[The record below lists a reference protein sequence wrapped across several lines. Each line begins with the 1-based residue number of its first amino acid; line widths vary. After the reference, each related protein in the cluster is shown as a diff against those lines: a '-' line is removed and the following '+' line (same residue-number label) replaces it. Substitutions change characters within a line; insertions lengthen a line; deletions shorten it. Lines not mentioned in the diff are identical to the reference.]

1 MKKILLLL
9 ALTVM
14 TANVHA
20 QHRHNHHNHNWVA
33 PAIIG
38 GILGYALANNQT
50 EAVPY
55 VPPPPVVYVPQNN
68 FVYSCP
74 LGFRPIYSRVW
85 TTDRWGRS
93 FMVDN
98 FVGCQ

>member
-1 MKKILLLL
+1 MKKILL
-9 ALTVM
+9 AFAIASM
-14 TANVHA
+14 AISA
-20 QHRHNHHNHNWVA
+20 QAQNHHRHHNHNWVA

-50 EAVPY
+50 EAAPY
-55 VPPPPVVYVPQNN
+55 HPPPPIVHYPQNG

-85 TTDRWGRS
+85 TTDRWGRA

>member
-1 MKKILLLL
+1 MKKVLL
-9 ALTVM
+9 AFALASLITSVQ
-14 TANVHA
+14 A
-20 QHRHNHHNHNWVA
+20 QHYHRHNNHNWVA

-38 GILGYALANNQT
+38 GIIGYALANNH
-50 EAVPY
+50 ADPAPLA
-55 VPPPPVVYVPQNN
+55 PPPPVVYYPQNN

-85 TTDRWGRS
+85 TTDRWGRA

-98 FVGCQ
+98 FIGCQ